1 MKHFH
6 SAPFNIFYSTV
17 NNFRKNLITFTYTEY
32 AVVLSIFCKYSL
44 VTLPLDM
51 QQIVSSWKDIELSLF
66 GNNRHYHKKN
76 KLVQR
81 LQRITRTRRLF
92 CVIAPRLLNNH
103 YHYLHST
110 WSVTYK
116 WEQAARWLI
125 PSVQYEFHVII

>member
-51 QQIVSSWKDIELSLF
+51 QQIVSS
-66 GNNRHYHKKN
+66 
-76 KLVQR
+76 
-81 LQRITRTRRLF
+81 
-92 CVIAPRLLNNH
+92 
-103 YHYLHST
+103 
-110 WSVTYK
+110 
-116 WEQAARWLI
+116 
-125 PSVQYEFHVII
+125 